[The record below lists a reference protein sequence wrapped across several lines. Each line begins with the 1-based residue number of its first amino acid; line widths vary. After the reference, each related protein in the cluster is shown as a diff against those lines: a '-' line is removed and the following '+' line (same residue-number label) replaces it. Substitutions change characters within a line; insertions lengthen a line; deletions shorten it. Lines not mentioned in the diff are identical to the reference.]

1 MMIKLPTGTYSSL
14 RVLIFAIIASLLGFW
29 GWNLAHQAFTQP
41 PPASQVFAAVFVRDP
56 AAHVTVKAEASP
68 DAPWDDSLTI
78 SEAVPKGKPVG
89 WLLLIECPAS
99 APSLSHA
106 VHLFSET
113 APEIQSQTAKV
124 TAYSGVSANY
134 SHKLDC
140 FTQNAPPGTPG
151 YPPSLGNVA
160 LPALQTDQEIEY
172 AQAAPTVYA
181 QQGHPGGA
189 VHSVFQIF
197 PGAVCPTATAVP
209 VPTASTPAAGTPAA
223 GTPAA
228 GTPAAGTGAPSASP
242 SATPSSQPSASS
254 PGPPASPDCYHQA
267 PRGTEFIPYA
277 LPTSPNATEIL
288 SHVNIQGYQVNSMF
302 PVGVTVNESGEESI
316 LNTDESITWSGNSAL
331 SPSLDVTNTAA
342 GNAAARDTFWAGI
355 IVGTAAGTAV
365 TFFDKAMDATSDVRS
380 EKREK
385 RRRQREK
392 RRKQREKGSPSEA
405 RSTVAHYAEPPE
417 SRIPPDP
424 GPDEDGSS

>member
-1 MMIKLPTGTYSSL
+1 MKKLPTGVYSSL
-14 RVLIFAIIASLLGFW
+14 RVLIFAVIAALLGFW

-89 WLLLIECPAS
+89 WLLLIECPAG

-151 YPPSLGNVA
+151 YPPSLGNVS

-181 QQGHPGGA
+181 HK
-189 VHSVFQIF
+189 
-197 PGAVCPTATAVP
+197 ATRVAPCIRFSRSSRALSARRPPPSRSRPRAQPPRARLPRPQRRHQPPLRPLP
-209 VPTASTPAAGTPAA
+209 VPSRRHLPRPLR
-223 GTPAA
+223 P
-228 GTPAAGTGAPSASP
+228 
-242 SATPSSQPSASS
+242 
-254 PGPPASPDCYHQA
+254 PPASPDCYHQA
-267 PRGTEFIPYA
+267 PAGTKFIPHS
-277 LPTSPNATEIL
+277 LPTSPNATETL
-288 SHVNIQGYQVNSMF
+288 SQVNIQGYQVNSMF
-302 PVGVTVNESGEESI
+302 PVGVTVNESGEKSI
-316 LNTDESITWSGNSAL
+316 LNTDESISWSGNSAL

-355 IVGTAAGTAV
+355 ILGTAGGTAV
-365 TFFDKAMDATSDVRS
+365 TFFDKAMDATSDVRR
-380 EKREK
+380 EQREK
-385 RRRQREK
+385 RRKQREK
-392 RRKQREKGSPSEA
+392 RRKQREKGSSSGAQP
-405 RSTVAHYAEPPE
+405 TVAHHDEPPE
-417 SRIPPDP
+417 SKIPPGP

>member
-1 MMIKLPTGTYSSL
+1 MKKLPTGVYSSL
-14 RVLIFAIIASLLGFW
+14 RVLIFAVIAALLGFW

-56 AAHVTVKAEASP
+56 AAHVTVKAETSP

-89 WLLLIECPAS
+89 WLLLIECPAG

-151 YPPSLGNVA
+151 YPPSLGNVS

-189 VHSVFQIF
+189 VHQVFQIF

-209 VPTASTPAAGTPAA
+209 VPTASTAAASTPAA
-223 GTPAA
+223 TTA
-228 GTPAAGTGAPSASP
+228 APSASP
-242 SATPSSQPSASS
+242 SASPSSQSSASS
-254 PGPPASPDCYHQA
+254 PAPPAP
-267 PRGTEFIPYA
+267 
-277 LPTSPNATEIL
+277 
-288 SHVNIQGYQVNSMF
+288 
-302 PVGVTVNESGEESI
+302 SGQ
-316 LNTDESITWSGNSAL
+316 
-331 SPSLDVTNTAA
+331 P
-342 GNAAARDTFWAGI
+342 
-355 IVGTAAGTAV
+355 
-365 TFFDKAMDATSDVRS
+365 
-380 EKREK
+380 
-385 RRRQREK
+385 
-392 RRKQREKGSPSEA
+392 
-405 RSTVAHYAEPPE
+405 
-417 SRIPPDP
+417 
-424 GPDEDGSS
+424 